1 VEEKLQV
8 PATFAGVELLLPLL
22 PPPHATI
29 KPARETPAAIIRT
42 AATRFR
48 RRNSGTPASTA
59 PKAIT
64 PPLHGNAGAWFAAEL
79 DAVIVSGT
87 AKLPLAASVVVP
99 LAGLTVISGELVV
112 AVQPTGPANVVD
124 ANVTV
129 IPCDPP
135 WLSVTADTD
144 GVIV

>member
-1 VEEKLQV
+1 MNPSAETARA
-8 PATFAGVELLLPLL
+8 ATSTV
-22 PPPHATI
+22 
-29 KPARETPAAIIRT
+29 
-42 AATRFR
+42 ATRFR

-79 DAVIVSGT
+79 VAVIVSGT
-87 AKLPLAASVVVP
+87 VVLPGSVTEP
-99 LAGLTVISGELVV
+99 PAGLTVISGELVV
-112 AVQPTGPANVVD
+112 AVQLTGPANVVD

-135 WLSVTADTD
+135 WLSVTADAD
-144 GVIV
+144 GVIVYAGAVTVSLVVPLEPA